1 MSFVARITID
11 DEEMNVLHCS
21 FHFSQTTDATG
32 RPNAVP
38 QGGSI
43 NLLVESDSST
53 VLFDWMIS
61 PTQMKNGTI
70 TFYRRDSMSRLK
82 TLAFTDAYC
91 IGYHETYD
99 HMGNQPMQTHI
110 TLSTK
115 QLRLNDSEYRN
126 NWPQA

>member
-1 MSFVARITID
+1 MSFITRITVD

-21 FHFSQTTDATG
+21 FHFSKATDATG
-32 RPNAVP
+32 RPIAVP

-43 NLLVESDSST
+43 NLLIESNGST

-61 PTQMKNGTI
+61 ATQTKNGTI

-82 TLAFTDAYC
+82 TLQFTEAHC
-91 IGYHETYD
+91 IEYQETYD
-99 HMGNQPMQTHI
+99 HEGNHPMQTHI
-110 TLSTK
+110 TLSARE
-115 QLRLNDSEYRN
+115 LRLNDSEYRN